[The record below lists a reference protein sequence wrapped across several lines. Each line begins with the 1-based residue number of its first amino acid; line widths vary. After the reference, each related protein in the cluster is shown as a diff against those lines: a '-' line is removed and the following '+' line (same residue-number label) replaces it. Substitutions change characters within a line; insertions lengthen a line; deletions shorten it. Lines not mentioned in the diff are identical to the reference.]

1 MNFLLRLLISQ
12 EVVRQGKIIRLA
24 LNAAQILEN
33 VTELV

>member
-24 LNAAQILEN
+24 LKAAQILEN
-33 VTELV
+33 VTQLV